1 MQNESISESLTYVS
15 DEPDIKTLKYAY
27 DQTVTELEAYFDLCR
42 TSYDDRRNWWPGKS
56 RDHRKHGADA
66 FPWEGASDVECHVID
81 ERITRL
87 VSLFMASLNRANV
100 RAFPVESGDIARSK
114 VVSGFL
120 KWMVSSGYIP
130 RFYREMELGANYLLE
145 RGILITYVGWQRE
158 DRRFIQQLDLSQIAQ
173 MSPEIADAINS
184 GEMDDELILLIQ
196 NIFPGTTPKRAKKAI
211 KELRKNG
218 VAELP
223 VVRRQ
228 VNAPEVKTLA
238 PDGDFFFP
246 PYVTDPQ
253 RAPYCFW
260 RTYYTPQELE
270 NKVVTDGW
278 DEGFVEHVIDKYRGV
293 NIDSIEREQEGRRSI
308 SLTDN
313 AYEAE
318 ELIEICYGYQR
329 LVDPEDGAE
338 GIYCTVFHKEFSGD
352 EFTQGYAKFELL
364 NGYEDYPVVVT
375 RLSEDGKRLYDAST
389 IPSILRGIQNQV
401 KVERDSRIDRN
412 SLATLPPI
420 LHPVGQA
427 PTDWGPGRMIPYRRK
442 GDLDFAPTPAYNTG
456 SLEMENTMLELA
468 DRLVGLDETSSISQ
482 VRKQFLVDK
491 FLSHTAEVLRMAYKC
506 FQRFGPDEV
515 FFRVTG
521 IPDPQVLNKGNPD
534 ENFDILINFDVQNTD
549 PETVQNK
556 LQQFVALNQLNANGR
571 MNVDSLLD
579 IAAASI
585 DPIMADAV
593 LQPVESAQQQVVK
606 DVTDDLTKIFSG
618 IEMPARP
625 AGAQIALQV
634 IQQYAQQ
641 PDVAQRLQQDEAFAA
656 RLEKYA
662 GQYTF
667 QMQQAQNAQIGRVG
681 TAPAQMGDIS
691 TQNVMSESKP
701 TFAYFL
707 QASCC

>member
-1 MQNESISESLTYVS
+1 MNSNSASEALTYLS
-15 DEPDIKTLKYAY
+15 DEPDITTLNYAY

-66 FPWEGASDVECHVID
+66 FPWEGASDIECHVID

-87 VSLFMASLNRANV
+87 VSLFMSALKRANI
-100 RAFPVESGDIARSK
+100 RAFPVESSDIARSK
-114 VVSGFL
+114 LVSGFL

-130 RFYREMELGANYLLE
+130 RFFREMELGANYLLE
-145 RGILITYVGWQRE
+145 RGILISYVGWHRE
-158 DRRFIQQLDLSQIAQ
+158 DRSFKQNINLAQIGEI
-173 MSPEIADAINS
+173 SPDVFRAIES
-184 GEMDDELILLIQ
+184 GEQDEELIILLQ
-196 NIFPGTTPKRAKKAI
+196 NTFGGLSEKRAKKAL
-211 KELRKNG
+211 KELRKSG
-218 VAELP
+218 ETELP
-223 VVRRQ
+223 IVRRQ

-260 RTYYTPQELE
+260 RTYYTAQELQ
-270 NKVVTDGW
+270 NKVTTDGW
-278 DEGFVEHVIDKYRGV
+278 DEDFVELVIDKYRGV

-318 ELIEICYGYQR
+318 ELIEIVYGYQR
-329 LVDPEDGAE
+329 LIDEEDGSE
-338 GIYCTVFHKEFSGD
+338 GIYCTVFHKDFTGNET
-352 EFTQGYAKFELL
+352 TQGYAKFELL

-375 RLSEDGKRLYDAST
+375 RLSEDSKRLYDSQT
-389 IPSILRGIQNQV
+389 MPSILRGIQNQV

-427 PTDWGPGRMIPYRRK
+427 PSDWGPGRMIPYRRK
-442 GDLDFAPTPAYNTG
+442 GDLDFAPTPAYNQG
-456 SLEMENTMLELA
+456 SVEMERTLTDLA
-468 DRLVGLDETSSISQ
+468 DKLVGLDEGSAISQ
-482 VRKQFLVDK
+482 VRQQFLVDK
-491 FLSHTAEVLRMAYKC
+491 FLSHTAEVIRMAFKC

-521 IPDPQVLNKGNPD
+521 TPDPQTFTKGDPD

-549 PETVQNK
+549 PETVKNK
-556 LQQFVALNQLNANGR
+556 LAQFVQLNQLNANNR
-571 MNVDSLLD
+571 LNVDSLLD
-579 IAAASI
+579 IAAVEI
-585 DPIMADAV
+585 DPVMADAV
-593 LQPVESAQQQVVK
+593 LQPVETAQQEMVK
-606 DVTDDLTKIFSG
+606 NVTDDLAKIYSG

-625 AGAQIALQV
+625 AGAQIAIQV

-641 PDVAQRLQQDEAFAA
+641 PDVAQRLQVDQSFAA
-656 RLEKYA
+656 RMEKYS

-681 TAPAQMGDIS
+681 TAPAQMGEIQ
-691 TQNVMSESKP
+691 TQN
-701 TFAYFL
+701 L
-707 QASCC
+707 

>member
-1 MQNESISESLTYVS
+1 MKNESISESLTYLQ
-15 DEPDIKTLKYAY
+15 DEPDIQTLRYAY
-27 DQTVTELEAYFDLCR
+27 DQTVTELESYFDLCR
-42 TSYDDRRNWWPGKS
+42 SSYDDRRNYWPGKS

-66 FPWEGASDVECHVID
+66 FPWEGASDIECHVID

-87 VSLFMASLNRANV
+87 VSLFMSALKRANV
-100 RAFPVESGDIARSK
+100 RAFPVESSDVARSK
-114 VVSGFL
+114 LVSGFL

-145 RGILITYVGWQRE
+145 RGILITYVGWHRE
-158 DRRFIQQLDLSQIAQ
+158 DRRFLQKLDINQIAQ
-173 MSPEIADAINS
+173 ISPEVALAIQEGGN
-184 GEMDDELILLIQ
+184 DEDLVVLLQ
-196 NIFPGTTPKRAKKAI
+196 ATFEGTSPKRAKKAL

-218 VAELP
+218 ETELP
-223 VVRRQ
+223 IVRRQ
-228 VNAPEVKTLA
+228 INAPEVKTLA

-278 DEGFVEHVIDKYRGV
+278 DEDFVDYVIEHYRGV

-318 ELIEICYGYQR
+318 ELIEITYGYQR
-329 LVDPEDGAE
+329 LIDPEDGSE
-338 GIYCTVFHKEFSGD
+338 GIYCTVFHRDFDGNEMA
-352 EFTQGYAKFELL
+352 QGYAKFELL

-375 RLSEDGKRLYDAST
+375 KLSEDSKRLYDTNT
-389 IPSILRGIQNQV
+389 IPSVLRGIQNQV

-427 PTDWGPGRMIPYRRK
+427 PNDWGPGRMIPYRRK
-442 GDLDFAPTPAYNTG
+442 GDLDFAPTPAYNQG
-456 SLEMENTMLELA
+456 SLEMEQTQQSQA
-468 DRLVGLDETSSISQ
+468 DRLVGLDEGSAISQ
-482 VRKQFLVDK
+482 IRQQFLVDK
-491 FLSHTAEVLRMAYKC
+491 FLSHTAEVLRMAFKC

-521 IPDPQVLNKGNPD
+521 TPDPIQFNKGNPD

-549 PETVQNK
+549 PETVKSK
-556 LQQFVALNQLNANGR
+556 LQQFVQLNQLNANNR
-571 MNVDSLLD
+571 LNVDNLLD
-579 IAAASI
+579 IAAAEI
-585 DPIMADAV
+585 DPVMADAV
-593 LQPVESAQQQVVK
+593 LQPVETAQQEMVK
-606 DVTDDLTKIFSG
+606 DVTDDLAKIYSG

-625 AGAQIALQV
+625 SGASIAIQV
-634 IQQYAQQ
+634 IQQYTSQ
-641 PDVAQRLQQDEAFAA
+641 PDIAQRLQTDPAFAE
-656 RLEKYA
+656 RLQKYA

-667 QMQQAQNAQIGRVG
+667 QVQQAQNAQIGRVG
-681 TAPAQMGDIS
+681 TAPAQMGEID
-691 TQNVMSESKP
+691 TQN
-701 TFAYFL
+701 L
-707 QASCC
+707 

>member
-1 MQNESISESLTYVS
+1 MQNDIVSESLTYVS
-15 DEPDIKTLKYAY
+15 DEPDIKTLQYAY
-27 DQTVTELEAYFDLCR
+27 DQTVTELESYFDLCR
-42 TSYDDRRNWWPGKS
+42 TSYDDRRNWWAGKS

-66 FPWEGASDVECHVID
+66 FPWEGASDMECHVID

-100 RAFPVESGDIARSK
+100 KAFPVESSDIARSRL
-114 VVSGFL
+114 VSGFL

-145 RGILITYVGWQRE
+145 RGILITYIGWQRE
-158 DRRFIQQLDLSQIAQ
+158 DRRFLQQLDLNQIAQ
-173 MSPEIADAINS
+173 MSPEVADAITS
-184 GEMDDELILLIQ
+184 GEMDDELVVLIG
-196 NIFPGTTPKRAKKAI
+196 NVFPGTTPKRAKKAI
-211 KELRKNG
+211 KELRKKG
-218 VAELP
+218 LAELP
-223 VVRRQ
+223 IVRRQ
-228 VNAPEVKTLA
+228 VNAPDVKTLA

-253 RAPYCFW
+253 KAPYCFW
-260 RTYYTPQELE
+260 KTYYTPQELE

-278 DEGFVEHVIDKYRGV
+278 NEDFVDYVIEKYRGV
-293 NIDSIEREQEGRRSI
+293 SIDSIEREQEGRRSI

-329 LVDPEDGAE
+329 LIDQEDGAE
-338 GIYCTVFHKEFSGD
+338 GIYCTVFHKEFTGN
-352 EFTQGYAKFELL
+352 EVVPGYAKFELL

-375 RLSEDGKRLYDAST
+375 KLSEDSKRLYDT
-389 IPSILRGIQNQV
+389 MTVPSVLRGIQNQV
-401 KVERDSRIDRN
+401 KVERDSRVDRN

-442 GDLDFAPTPAYNTG
+442 GDLDFAPTPAYNSG
-456 SLEMENTMLELA
+456 SVEMENTLTQLA

-482 VRKQFLVDK
+482 IRKQFLVDK
-491 FLSHTAEVLRMAYKC
+491 FLSHTAEVLRMAFKC

-515 FFRVTG
+515 FFQVTG
-521 IPDPQVLNKGNPD
+521 IPDAQTMNKGNPD
-534 ENFDILINFDVQNTD
+534 ENFDIMINFDVQDTD
-549 PETVQNK
+549 PETVEKK
-556 LQQFVALNQLNANGR
+556 LSQFVQLNALNANGR
-571 MNVDSLLD
+571 LNVDSLLD
-579 IAAASI
+579 VAASAI
-585 DPIMADAV
+585 DPVMANAV
-593 LQPVESAQQQVVK
+593 LQPVETAQQQVVK
-606 DVTDDLTKIFSG
+606 DVTDDLAKIFAG

-625 AGAQIALQV
+625 AGAQIAMQV
-634 IQQYAQQ
+634 IQQYTQQ
-641 PDVAQRLQQDEAFAA
+641 PDVAQRAQEDEAFRA

-681 TAPAQMGDIS
+681 TAPAQMGDIQ
-691 TQNVMSESKP
+691 TQGM
-701 TFAYFL
+701 
-707 QASCC
+707 

>member
-1 MQNESISESLTYVS
+1 MQNESVSESLTYVS

-87 VSLFMASLNRANV
+87 VSLFMASLNRANI

-145 RGILITYVGWQRE
+145 RGILISYVGWQRE

-184 GEMDDELILLIQ
+184 GEMDDELVLLIQ

-211 KELRKNG
+211 KELRKTG

-329 LVDPEDGAE
+329 LVDQEDGAE

-375 RLSEDGKRLYDAST
+375 RLSEDSKRLYDAST

-427 PTDWGPGRMIPYRRK
+427 PSDWGPGRMIPYRRK

-456 SLEMENTMLELA
+456 SLEMERTQLDLA
-468 DRLVGLDETSSISQ
+468 DRLVGLDEQSSISQ

-549 PETVQNK
+549 PETVQAK
-556 LQQFVALNQLNANGR
+556 LQQFVSLNQLNANGR
-571 MNVDSLLD
+571 MNVDNLLD
-579 IAAASI
+579 IAASSI

-606 DVTDDLTKIFSG
+606 DVTDDLTKIFAG

-625 AGAQIALQV
+625 AGAQIAMQV

-656 RLEKYA
+656 RMEKYA

-681 TAPAQMGDIS
+681 TAPAQMGNVQ
-691 TQNVMSESKP
+691 TQGM
-701 TFAYFL
+701 
-707 QASCC
+707 Q

>member
-1 MQNESISESLTYVS
+1 MKNESISESLTYLQ
-15 DEPDIKTLKYAY
+15 DEPDIKTLRYAY

-66 FPWEGASDVECHVID
+66 FPWEGASDIECHVID

-87 VSLFMASLNRANV
+87 VSLFMSALKRANV
-100 RAFPVESGDIARSK
+100 RAFPVESSDVARSK
-114 VVSGFL
+114 LVSGFL

-130 RFYREMELGANYLLE
+130 RFYREMELGSNYLLE
-145 RGILITYVGWQRE
+145 RGILITYVGWHRE
-158 DRRFIQQLDLSQIAQ
+158 DRRFLQKLDINQIAQ
-173 MSPEIADAINS
+173 ISPEVALAIQEGGN
-184 GEMDDELILLIQ
+184 DEDLVVLLQ
-196 NIFPGTTPKRAKKAI
+196 ATFEGTSPKRAKKAL

-218 VAELP
+218 ETELP
-223 VVRRQ
+223 IVRRQ
-228 VNAPEVKTLA
+228 INAPEVKTLA

-278 DEGFVEHVIDKYRGV
+278 DEDFVDYVIEHYRGV

-318 ELIEICYGYQR
+318 ELIEITYGYQR
-329 LVDPEDGAE
+329 LIDSEDGSE
-338 GIYCTVFHKEFSGD
+338 GIYCTVFHRDFDGNEMA
-352 EFTQGYAKFELL
+352 QGYAKFELL

-375 RLSEDGKRLYDAST
+375 KLSEDSKRLYDTNT
-389 IPSILRGIQNQV
+389 IPSVLRGIQNQV

-427 PTDWGPGRMIPYRRK
+427 PNDWGPGRMIPYRRK
-442 GDLDFAPTPAYNTG
+442 GDLDFAPTPAYNQG
-456 SLEMENTMLELA
+456 SLEMEQTQQSQA
-468 DRLVGLDETSSISQ
+468 DRLVGLDEGSAISQ
-482 VRKQFLVDK
+482 IRQQFLVDK
-491 FLSHTAEVLRMAYKC
+491 FLSHTAEVLRMAFKC

-521 IPDPQVLNKGNPD
+521 TPDPIQFNKGNPD

-549 PETVQNK
+549 PETVKSK
-556 LQQFVALNQLNANGR
+556 LQQFVQLNQLNANNR
-571 MNVDSLLD
+571 LNVDNLLD
-579 IAAASI
+579 IAAAEI
-585 DPIMADAV
+585 DPVMADAV
-593 LQPVESAQQQVVK
+593 LQPVETAQQEMVK
-606 DVTDDLTKIFSG
+606 DVTDDLAKIYSG

-625 AGAQIALQV
+625 SGASIAIQV
-634 IQQYAQQ
+634 IQQYTSQ
-641 PDVAQRLQQDEAFAA
+641 PDIAQRLQTDPAFAE
-656 RLEKYA
+656 RLQKYA

-667 QMQQAQNAQIGRVG
+667 QVQQAQNAQIGRVG
-681 TAPAQMGDIS
+681 TAPAQMGEID
-691 TQNVMSESKP
+691 TQN
-701 TFAYFL
+701 L
-707 QASCC
+707 